1 MAIPG
6 ARVDDVPPA
15 LPPPRHNPEL
25 DKGVDLAWKWQN
37 EDLPLT
43 RRTLAPIKP
52 QSSLWGSTSQ
62 AQLIMDEDEDVEMDM
77 ELDSSHHAQPIARP
91 PSQSQFATGTSIP
104 TLTRRP
110 PSSSGINQR
119 LQGENPLARQNQN
132 QSTHAYDKHLLLRI
146 GKSNSPPGY
155 ARSSSKDDSILDQKL
170 SIQTRDPNLLPR
182 PAQESSS
189 SLDPTT
195 TWTTSPT
202 SAISL
207 TSKFSWHEHGMDPR
221 SSFSEGTSQLFA
233 VDPELLHSSIPRA
246 KSSKPRSGSM
256 QSSQDTRARSERDSY
271 DSNMYTADAESL
283 SDEAS
288 LRSLH
293 MEDRPHRAVLHGT
306 KRRALSPPI
315 ESNRA
320 QRQDNYLPLRSPN
333 IHGSQDSMPYQP
345 YNARSLSSTA
355 SSTQHSSY
363 ASSNM
368 ISNPS
373 SSMTSIS
380 SLSSI
385 ARMVPESSQHLSLPT
400 SLPTQKNL
408 SILVTPVEK
417 PTGSSQQ
424 DVASLSITTNK
435 VRVAPS
441 RIGNYYICSCCLK
454 KPKRFETED
463 QLRAHENEK
472 QYTCAYC
479 NNRFKN
485 KNEAERHQ
493 NSLHVRRQSWSCSAV
508 ATYQAAFHPSAFSSP
523 RNSATD
529 SCGFCG
535 EEFASH
541 PTNWDERIDHLTNV
555 HKFGECN
562 STKKFY
568 RADHFRQHLKHSH
581 AGRSGK
587 WTNIL
592 ENKCLREEA
601 PSEPS
606 SLSPTA
612 SEHSQS
618 GNTGRAYGSLPNPTD
633 APTNQVEDIG
643 EVRDET

>member
-1 MAIPG
+1 M
-6 ARVDDVPPA
+6 
-15 LPPPRHNPEL
+15 L
-25 DKGVDLAWKWQN
+25 
-37 EDLPLT
+37 
-43 RRTLAPIKP
+43 
-52 QSSLWGSTSQ
+52 SLF
-62 AQLIMDEDEDVEMDM
+62 IY
-77 ELDSSHHAQPIARP
+77 
-91 PSQSQFATGTSIP
+91 
-104 TLTRRP
+104 
-110 PSSSGINQR
+110 R

-463 QLRAHENEK
+463 QLRFVHRRWSSQISNSIKGLTKTRSSTLVHTAIIVSK
-472 QYTCAYC
+472 TRTRPSDTKILSMCAGNLGLAPQLQHIRLPSTLQRSRVLEIQRPIAAVSVVRNSRVILQIGMNVSIILLMSTNSESVTLPRSFIEPIIFDNTSSIVMQVEVGNGQTFWKINAYA
-479 NNRFKN
+479 K
-485 KNEAERHQ
+485 RHHPSPQ
-493 NSLHVRRQSWSCSAV
+493 ACHQQPVNIRKV
-508 ATYQAAFHPSAFSSP
+508 ATQAGPTVACRILQTHLRIKWKISAKYATKHDNSS
-523 RNSATD
+523 
-529 SCGFCG
+529 
-535 EEFASH
+535 
-541 PTNWDERIDHLTNV
+541 
-555 HKFGECN
+555 
-562 STKKFY
+562 
-568 RADHFRQHLKHSH
+568 
-581 AGRSGK
+581 SG
-587 WTNIL
+587 
-592 ENKCLREEA
+592 C
-601 PSEPS
+601 
-606 SLSPTA
+606 
-612 SEHSQS
+612 
-618 GNTGRAYGSLPNPTD
+618 
-633 APTNQVEDIG
+633 
-643 EVRDET
+643 